1 MAFTF
6 GEVDD
11 PHGVLANMMT
21 ENILNKFGNNGVP
34 PHILELKVGD
44 ICIVLR
50 NLSIRDGLQ
59 TNARVRITQI
69 TKYKIRVQT
78 IEERPKSSS
87 LPRIFFKFKLPFMQ
101 SYTITRL
108 QFPLRLAYCL
118 TMNKSQGQTISNR
131 MLLDVSADSFAHGHL
146 YVALSR
152 ITAFYNI
159 MIFCQSSQI
168 SDDKLGVVVQNIV
181 YRDLFKSFP
190 ISM

>member
-1 MAFTF
+1 
-6 GEVDD
+6 
-11 PHGVLANMMT
+11 
-21 ENILNKFGNNGVP
+21 
-34 PHILELKVGD
+34 
-44 ICIVLR
+44 
-50 NLSIRDGLQ
+50 
-59 TNARVRITQI
+59 
-69 TKYKIRVQT
+69 
-78 IEERPKSSS
+78 
-87 LPRIFFKFKLPFMQ
+87 MQ

-118 TMNKSQGQTISNR
+118 TMYRSQGQTISNR
-131 MLLDVSADSFAHGHL
+131 MLLDVSADSFEHGHL

-159 MIFCQSSQI
+159 MTFCQSSQI